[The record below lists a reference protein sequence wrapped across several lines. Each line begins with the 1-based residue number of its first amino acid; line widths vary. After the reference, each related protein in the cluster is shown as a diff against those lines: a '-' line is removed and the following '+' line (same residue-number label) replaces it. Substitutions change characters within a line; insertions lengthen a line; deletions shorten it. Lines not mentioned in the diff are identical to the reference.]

1 LTSQYNRQFRLYGYD
16 LLLGSD
22 EPNAGSPQSHTM
34 KLNIDLDTNGSA
46 WLKSN
51 LTHIISKL
59 DANATSKLARE
70 TS

>member
-1 LTSQYNRQFRLYGYD
+1 
-16 LLLGSD
+16 
-22 EPNAGSPQSHTM
+22 M